1 MSTAIEAFA
10 SVSSA
15 GGRAALGRRAVLGLL
30 VVAIAACAA
39 APQTSA
45 LPTVAP
51 PASNLGPGD
60 TFEVSV
66 YGEADLSGKYRV
78 AEDGAINF
86 PLVGRVEVAG
96 RTTAEIATSI
106 RDELRERKLL
116 RDPHVSVF
124 LLEQTSKQVAVV
136 GAVAKPGSYP
146 LTAGMTVVQAV
157 SAAGGLT
164 PMASGDNSIVT
175 RKVDDQLKRFKVPV
189 EAMAEGRAND
199 FALQPGDIVFVPE
212 RIF

>member
-1 MSTAIEAFA
+1 MIAAFA
-10 SVSSA
+10 QRVGLSNTA
-15 GGRAALGRRAVLGLL
+15 WAVLATLL
-30 VVAIAACAA
+30 CACGS

-45 LPTVAP
+45 LPTIAP

-78 AEDGAINF
+78 AEDGTINF
-86 PLVGRVEVAG
+86 PLVGSVQVAG
-96 RTTAEIATSI
+96 LTTAAIAMVI
-106 RDELRERKLL
+106 RDQLRERKLL

-136 GAVAKPGSYP
+136 GAVAKPGSYA
-146 LTAGMTVVQAV
+146 LASGMTVVQAI

-164 PMASGDNSIVT
+164 AMASGDNSIVT
-175 RKVDDQLKRFKVPV
+175 RKIDGQLKRFKVPV

-199 FALQPGDIVFVPE
+199 FALRPGDIVFVPE
-212 RIF
+212 RLF

>member
-1 MSTAIEAFA
+1 
-10 SVSSA
+10 
-15 GGRAALGRRAVLGLL
+15 LL